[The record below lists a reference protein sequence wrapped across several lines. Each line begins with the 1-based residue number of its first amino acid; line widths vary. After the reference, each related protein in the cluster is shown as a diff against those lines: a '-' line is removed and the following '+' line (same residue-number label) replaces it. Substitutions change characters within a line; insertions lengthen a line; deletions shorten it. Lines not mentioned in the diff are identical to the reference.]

1 MVCCIQQRH
10 RVGYIGFSERSAL
23 TPGTFVLKLLF
34 SSFTFLSFTLPALQ
48 RARKAMTQPARVTAF
63 SFCYRK
69 MLPAQS
75 VVACLK
81 FCAFCKRHCRR
92 ICSLL
97 RAKRVPE
104 RTAVPAGHE
113 SPSGAFKPQ
122 TGLQSKCRVFSAA
135 RSPLLSRRGR
145 RRVAAPCV
153 CFVPCAALASCR
165 PLPQQLLPVSAA
177 GRGRRRCKLG
187 ATRP

>member
-63 SFCYRK
+63 SFCPEKGKLQAFWEMLHRAGMFSFDAQKRTRK
-69 MLPAQS
+69 APAIS
-75 VVACLK
+75 T
-81 FCAFCKRHCRR
+81 RW
-92 ICSLL
+92 
-97 RAKRVPE
+97 
-104 RTAVPAGHE
+104 
-113 SPSGAFKPQ
+113 
-122 TGLQSKCRVFSAA
+122 
-135 RSPLLSRRGR
+135 R

-153 CFVPCAALASCR
+153 CFVPWAALASCR

-177 GRGRRRCKLG
+177 GRARRRCTGLFL
-187 ATRP
+187 RRLQRRRRSCSNPPLHPLF